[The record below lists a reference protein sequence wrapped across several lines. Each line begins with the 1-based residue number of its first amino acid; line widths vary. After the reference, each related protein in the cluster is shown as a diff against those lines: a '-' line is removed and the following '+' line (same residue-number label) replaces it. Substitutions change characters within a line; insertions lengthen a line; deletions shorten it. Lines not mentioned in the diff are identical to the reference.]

1 MAMTIPFL
9 DLVKRAREK
18 FDGRHRRPA
27 GPVPLPSVEDK
38 PQSDKLAKRVTPY
51 AVRTMTPEP
60 TAPALAAASAI
71 ATRRISATRQSAAE
85 FGPSVGGVSVDPR
98 GERTVS
104 LALSDVIAE
113 MPNGYLKPRESFDTS
128 RRITLK
134 AAEVEKGLAAG
145 RPGISIAAIYQQVP
159 EIFLHTVQP
168 SDTAVVMLPAKKVI
182 DELSHLRVREDQT
195 AEPIMAQ
202 VETPFLK
209 MMVEES
215 AKFGTTLAPFTTT
228 ELPSLPEPVSRA
240 PAAAEPAPVA
250 AIRPS
255 PARLPVQPPPAMKL
269 PVEPPP
275 APGLSAQPPPVAP
288 ATNRTIPPP
297 RVETEPTRDGSMAR
311 ITFVAPSAP
320 AENKPEKPLPI
331 GTGGPAF
338 PRVPASSGPPV
349 PPAAPPP
356 AAPPAAAPPTAAPP
370 PAAPPTAA
378 PTRIPFQMPP
388 LAVPPKIAAQ
398 TPAPAPPTASV
409 PVQETPKVTPVAATS
424 IEPAGE
430 TMVVLPLCPILASLP
445 PMQLAGDVASVPAD
459 AKISFRMGLIAPQLA
474 TGKVTIPPK
483 DFHAALPEQYRA
495 LFLPDVVEAPV
506 QLSLPDVL
514 ANLPGDSL
522 RMRED
527 QEVTTHDEAFETPF
541 SAKAKEDAE
550 RFAQGH
556 KTALPSATVLPKP
569 EVPKAETPKIE
580 LPKVAEP
587 QVPKVTIPDLRVP
600 KVAAPNVEAAKV
612 ELSARVD
619 PVGIAVVPTAK
630 AEPAMPAEEA
640 PKFDAKTAIAE
651 ACALPGVAS
660 CSVIFADGL
669 IIAGNIPDEMHMEGL
684 SAVAPTMLKK
694 LQKHMCETQL
704 GPLSCITVHGEK
716 SPVTFFSA
724 GALCLTAVHNGFE
737 LSAASRRELSR
748 ITQELSRTYP
758 QVETPHVD
766 H

>member
-1 MAMTIPFL
+1 MTIPFL
-9 DLVKRAREK
+9 DLVRKAKEK
-18 FDGRHRRPA
+18 FEAKRRPA
-27 GPVPLPSVEDK
+27 GLAPLPSVQDK
-38 PQSDKLAKRVTPY
+38 PESDKLAKRVMPY

-60 TAPALAAASAI
+60 SAPALAASAI
-71 ATRRISATRQSAAE
+71 ATRRISVTRPSAGAPLDL
-85 FGPSVGGVSVDPR
+85 GPRVGVSVDPR

-113 MPNGYLKPRESFDTS
+113 MPNGYLKPHESFDTS

-145 RPGISIAAIYQQVP
+145 RPSISIAAIYQQAP

-228 ELPSLPEPVSRA
+228 ELPPLPEPVSRA

-250 AIRPS
+250 AIRPPPTS
-255 PARLPVQPPPAMKL
+255 WPV
-269 PVEPPP
+269 
-275 APGLSAQPPPVAP
+275 QPPPVAP
-288 ATNRTIPPP
+288 ATSRTIPPP
-297 RVETEPTRDGSMAR
+297 RIQTEPTRDGSMAR
-311 ITFVAPSAP
+311 ITSVAPSAP
-320 AENKPEKPLPI
+320 AENKLEKSLPI

-349 PPAAPPP
+349 PPAAPP
-356 AAPPAAAPPTAAPP
+356 A
-370 PAAPPTAA
+370 AA
-378 PTRIPFQMPP
+378 PTRIPFQMPSS
-388 LAVPPKIAAQ
+388 AVPAKVAAQ
-398 TPAPAPPTASV
+398 TPAPAPPTTSA
-409 PVQETPKVTPVAATS
+409 PVQETPKVVPVAATS
-424 IEPAGE
+424 VVPTQEP
-430 TMVVLPLCPILASLP
+430 MVVLPLCPILASLP
-445 PMQLAGDVASVPAD
+445 PMQVAGDVTSVPPD
-459 AKISFRMGLIAPQLA
+459 AKISFPIALIAPQLA

-483 DFHAALPEQYRA
+483 DFHTALPEQYRA
-495 LFLPDVVEAPV
+495 LFLPDIVEAPV

-527 QEVTTHDEAFETPF
+527 QEVTTQDETFETPF

-550 RFAQGH
+550 RFAQGR
-556 KTALPSATVLPKP
+556 KTALPSAAASSKP

-580 LPKVAEP
+580 LPKAAEAE
-587 QVPKVTIPDLRVP
+587 VPKVKAPDLQIP
-600 KVAAPNVEAAKV
+600 KVAAPKIEAAKV
-612 ELSARVD
+612 ELSAPVDAFRVA
-619 PVGIAVVPTAK
+619 VGPAAKLETAR
-630 AEPAMPAEEA
+630 PAEGA
-640 PKFDAKTAIAE
+640 PKFDAKAAIAL

-684 SAVAPTMLKK
+684 SAVAPTMLQK

-704 GPLSCITVHGEK
+704 GPLRSMTVQGEK
-716 SPVTFFSA
+716 SPV
-724 GALCLTAVHNGFE
+724 
-737 LSAASRRELSR
+737 
-748 ITQELSRTYP
+748 P
-758 QVETPHVD
+758 
-766 H
+766 

>member
-1 MAMTIPFL
+1 MTIPFL
-9 DLVKRAREK
+9 DLVRKAKEK
-18 FDGRHRRPA
+18 FEAKRRPTGLA
-27 GPVPLPSVEDK
+27 PLPSVQDK
-38 PQSDKLAKRVTPY
+38 PESDKLAKRVMPY

-60 TAPALAAASAI
+60 SAPALAASAI
-71 ATRRISATRQSAAE
+71 ASRRISVTRPSAGALPDL
-85 FGPSVGGVSVDPR
+85 GPRVGVAVEPR
-98 GERTVS
+98 GERTLS

-113 MPNGYLKPRESFDTS
+113 MPNGYLKPRESFDIS

-145 RPGISIAAIYQQVP
+145 RPSISIAAIYQQAP

-168 SDTAVVMLPAKKVI
+168 SDVAVVMLPAKKVI

-228 ELPSLPEPVSRA
+228 ELPSLPEPVSSA

-250 AIRPS
+250 AIRPPPASRPIQPS
-255 PARLPVQPPPAMKL
+255 PAMNLPVQPPPAAR
-269 PVEPPP
+269 PP
-275 APGLSAQPPPVAP
+275 AQPPPVVP
-288 ATNRTIPPP
+288 ATSRTIPPP
-297 RVETEPTRDGSMAR
+297 RIETEPARDGSMAR
-311 ITFVAPSAP
+311 ITFVPPSAP
-320 AENKPEKPLPI
+320 AESKPENPLPI

-349 PPAAPPP
+349 PPAAPP
-356 AAPPAAAPPTAAPP
+356 A
-370 PAAPPTAA
+370 AA

-388 LAVPPKIAAQ
+388 SAEPPKVAAH
-398 TPAPAPPTASV
+398 TPVPAPPTTSA
-409 PVQETPKVTPVAATS
+409 PVQETPKVVPVAATS
-424 IEPAGE
+424 VESTQEP
-430 TMVVLPLCPILASLP
+430 MVVLPLCPILASLP
-445 PMQLAGDVASVPAD
+445 PMQIAGDVASVPAD

-527 QEVTTHDEAFETPF
+527 QEVTTQDETFETPF

-550 RFAQGH
+550 RFAQGR
-556 KTALPSATVLPKP
+556 KTTLPSAAASSKP

-580 LPKVAEP
+580 LPKVAEAE
-587 QVPKVTIPDLRVP
+587 VPKVRAPDLQIP
-600 KVAAPNVEAAKV
+600 KVAAPKIEPAKV
-612 ELSARVD
+612 ELSAPVDAFRVAMG
-619 PVGIAVVPTAK
+619 PAAKWETAK
-630 AEPAMPAEEA
+630 PAEGA
-640 PKFDAKTAIAE
+640 PKFEAKAAIAL

-660 CSVIFADGL
+660 CSVIFTDGL

-684 SAVAPTMLKK
+684 SAVAPTMLQK

-704 GPLSCITVHGEK
+704 GPLRSMTVHGEK
-716 SPVTFFSA
+716 SPVTFFGA
-724 GALCLTAVHNGFE
+724 GDLCLTAVHNGVE
-737 LSAASRRELSR
+737 LSAESRRELGR

-758 QVETPHVD
+758 KVETPHVD

>member
-1 MAMTIPFL
+1 MTIPFL
-9 DLVKRAREK
+9 DLVRKAKEK
-18 FDGRHRRPA
+18 FEAKRRPA
-27 GPVPLPSVEDK
+27 GLAPLPSVQDK
-38 PQSDKLAKRVTPY
+38 PESDKLAKRVMPY
-51 AVRTMTPEP
+51 AVRTMTPESS
-60 TAPALAAASAI
+60 APALAASAI
-71 ATRRISATRQSAAE
+71 ANRRISVTRPSAGAPPDL
-85 FGPSVGGVSVDPR
+85 GPSVGVAVEPR
-98 GERTVS
+98 GERTLS

-113 MPNGYLKPRESFDTS
+113 MPNGYLKPHESFDTS
-128 RRITLK
+128 RRIALR

-145 RPGISIAAIYQQVP
+145 RPSISIAAIYQQAP

-215 AKFGTTLAPFTTT
+215 AKFGTKLAPFTTT
-228 ELPSLPEPVSRA
+228 ELPPLPEPVSSA

-250 AIRPS
+250 AIRPPPTS
-255 PARLPVQPPPAMKL
+255 QPVQPPA
-269 PVEPPP
+269 
-275 APGLSAQPPPVAP
+275 VAP
-288 ATNRTIPPP
+288 ATSRTIPPP
-297 RVETEPTRDGSMAR
+297 RIQTEPTRDGSMAR
-311 ITFVAPSAP
+311 ITSVAPSAP
-320 AENKPEKPLPI
+320 AENKLEKSLPI

-349 PPAAPPP
+349 PPAAPP
-356 AAPPAAAPPTAAPP
+356 A
-370 PAAPPTAA
+370 AA

-388 LAVPPKIAAQ
+388 SAVPPKVAEQ
-398 TPAPAPPTASV
+398 TPAPAPPTTSA
-409 PVQETPKVTPVAATS
+409 PVEETPKVVPVAAIS
-424 IEPAGE
+424 IEPTQE
-430 TMVVLPLCPILASLP
+430 PMVVLPLCPILASLP
-445 PMQLAGDVASVPAD
+445 PMQIAGDVASVPAD

-483 DFHAALPEQYRA
+483 DFHTALPEQYRA

-527 QEVTTHDEAFETPF
+527 QEVTTQDETFETPF

-550 RFAQGH
+550 RFAQGR
-556 KTALPSATVLPKP
+556 KTALPSAAASSKP

-580 LPKVAEP
+580 LPKLAEAE
-587 QVPKVTIPDLRVP
+587 VPKIRAPDLQIP
-600 KVAAPNVEAAKV
+600 KVAAPKIDAAKV
-612 ELSARVD
+612 ELSAPVDAFRVAMG
-619 PVGIAVVPTAK
+619 PAAKWETAK
-630 AEPAMPAEEA
+630 PAEGA
-640 PKFDAKTAIAE
+640 PKFDAKAAIAL
-651 ACALPGVAS
+651 ACALPSVAS
-660 CSVIFADGL
+660 CSVIFSDGL

-684 SAVAPTMLKK
+684 SAMAPTMLQK

-704 GPLSCITVHGEK
+704 GPLSSMTVHGEK
-716 SPVTFFSA
+716 SPVTFFGA
-724 GALCLTAVHNGFE
+724 GDLCLTAVHNGVE
-737 LSAASRRELSR
+737 LSAESRRELGR

-758 QVETPHVD
+758 KVETPHVD

>member
-1 MAMTIPFL
+1 MTIPFL
-9 DLVKRAREK
+9 DLVRKAKEK
-18 FDGRHRRPA
+18 FEAKRRPTGLA
-27 GPVPLPSVEDK
+27 PLPSVQDK
-38 PQSDKLAKRVTPY
+38 PESDKLAKRVMPY

-60 TAPALAAASAI
+60 SAPALAASAI
-71 ATRRISATRQSAAE
+71 ATRRISATRPSAGAPPDL
-85 FGPSVGGVSVDPR
+85 GPRVGVSVEPR
-98 GERTVS
+98 GERTLS

-113 MPNGYLKPRESFDTS
+113 MPNGYLKPHESFDTN
-128 RRITLK
+128 RRIALK

-145 RPGISIAAIYQQVP
+145 RPSISIAAIYQQAP
-159 EIFLHTVQP
+159 EIFLHTVEP

-195 AEPIMAQ
+195 TEPIMAQ

-215 AKFGTTLAPFTTT
+215 AKFGTKLAPFTTT
-228 ELPSLPEPVSRA
+228 ELPPLPEPVSSA

-250 AIRPS
+250 AIRPRPASRPIQPS
-255 PARLPVQPPPAMKL
+255 P
-269 PVEPPP
+269 
-275 APGLSAQPPPVAP
+275 AQPPPVAP
-288 ATNRTIPPP
+288 TTSRAISPP

-320 AENKPEKPLPI
+320 AENKPEKSLPI

-349 PPAAPPP
+349 PPAAPP
-356 AAPPAAAPPTAAPP
+356 A
-370 PAAPPTAA
+370 AA

-388 LAVPPKIAAQ
+388 SAVPPKVAAQ
-398 TPAPAPPTASV
+398 TPAPGPPTTVA
-409 PVQETPKVTPVAATS
+409 PVQQTPKVVPVAATS
-424 IEPAGE
+424 LEPTQE
-430 TMVVLPLCPILASLP
+430 PMVMLPLCPILASLP
-445 PMQLAGDVASVPAD
+445 PMQVAGDVTSVPAD
-459 AKISFRMGLIAPQLA
+459 AKISFRIG
-474 TGKVTIPPK
+474 
-483 DFHAALPEQYRA
+483 LPEQYRG

-527 QEVTTHDEAFETPF
+527 QEVTTQDESFETPF

-550 RFAQGH
+550 RFAQGRR
-556 KTALPSATVLPKP
+556 TALPSAAASLKP

-580 LPKVAEP
+580 LPKAAEAE
-587 QVPKVTIPDLRVP
+587 VPKVKAPDLQIP
-600 KVAAPNVEAAKV
+600 KVAAPKIEAAKV
-612 ELSARVD
+612 ELSAPVDAFRVATG
-619 PVGIAVVPTAK
+619 PAAK
-630 AEPAMPAEEA
+630 LETVRPAEAA
-640 PKFDAKTAIAE
+640 PKFDAKAAIAL

-684 SAVAPTMLKK
+684 TAVAPTMLQK

-704 GPLSCITVHGEK
+704 GPLSSMTVHGEK
-716 SPVTFFSA
+716 SPVTFFGA
-724 GALCLTAVHNGFE
+724 GDLCLTAVHNGVD
-737 LSAASRRELSR
+737 LSAESRRELGR

-758 QVETPHVD
+758 KVETPHVD

>member
-1 MAMTIPFL
+1 MTIPFL
-9 DLVKRAREK
+9 DIVRKAKEK
-18 FDGRHRRPA
+18 FEAKRRPA
-27 GPVPLPSVEDK
+27 GVAPLPSVQDK
-38 PQSDKLAKRVTPY
+38 PESDKLAKRVMPY

-60 TAPALAAASAI
+60 SAPALAASAI
-71 ATRRISATRQSAAE
+71 ATRRISVTRPSAGAPPDL
-85 FGPSVGGVSVDPR
+85 GPRVGVSVDPR
-98 GERTVS
+98 GERTLS

-113 MPNGYLKPRESFDTS
+113 MPNGYLKPHESFDTS
-128 RRITLK
+128 RRIALK

-145 RPGISIAAIYQQVP
+145 RPSISIAAIYQQAP

-182 DELSHLRVREDQT
+182 DELSRLRVREDQT

-215 AKFGTTLAPFTTT
+215 AKFGTKLAPFTTT
-228 ELPSLPEPVSRA
+228 ELPPLPEPVSSA

-250 AIRPS
+250 AIRPPPASRPIQPS
-255 PARLPVQPPPAMKL
+255 PAMKLPVQPPPAAT
-269 PVEPPP
+269 PP
-275 APGLSAQPPPVAP
+275 AQPPPVAP
-288 ATNRTIPPP
+288 TTSRTIPPP

-320 AENKPEKPLPI
+320 AENKPEKSLPI

-349 PPAAPPP
+349 PPAAPP
-356 AAPPAAAPPTAAPP
+356 A
-370 PAAPPTAA
+370 AA

-388 LAVPPKIAAQ
+388 SAVPPKVAAQ
-398 TPAPAPPTASV
+398 TPAPAPPTTSA
-409 PVQETPKVTPVAATS
+409 PVQETPKVVPVAATS
-424 IEPAGE
+424 VEPTQE
-430 TMVVLPLCPILASLP
+430 PMVVLPLCPILASLP
-445 PMQLAGDVASVPAD
+445 PMQVAGDVASVPAD
-459 AKISFRMGLIAPQLA
+459 AKISFRIALIAPQLA

-483 DFHAALPEQYRA
+483 DFHAALPEQYRG

-527 QEVTTHDEAFETPF
+527 QEVTTQDESFETPF

-550 RFAQGH
+550 RFAQGR
-556 KTALPSATVLPKP
+556 KTALPSAAASLKP

-580 LPKVAEP
+580 LPKAAEAE
-587 QVPKVTIPDLRVP
+587 VPKVKAPDLQIP
-600 KVAAPNVEAAKV
+600 KVAAPKIEAAKV
-612 ELSARVD
+612 EISAPVDAFRVAMG
-619 PVGIAVVPTAK
+619 PAAKLETAR
-630 AEPAMPAEEA
+630 PAEGA
-640 PKFDAKTAIAE
+640 PKFDAKAAIAL

-660 CSVIFADGL
+660 CSVIFTDGL

-684 SAVAPTMLKK
+684 SAVAPTMLQK

-704 GPLSCITVHGEK
+704 GPLSSITVHGEK
-716 SPVTFFSA
+716 SPVTFFGA
-724 GALCLTAVHNGFE
+724 GDLCLTAVHNGVE
-737 LSAASRRELSR
+737 LSAESRRELGR

-758 QVETPHVD
+758 KVETPHVD

>member
-1 MAMTIPFL
+1 MTIPFL
-9 DLVKRAREK
+9 DLVRKAKEK
-18 FDGRHRRPA
+18 FEAKRRPA
-27 GPVPLPSVEDK
+27 GLAPLPSVQDK
-38 PQSDKLAKRVTPY
+38 PESDKLAKRVMPY

-60 TAPALAAASAI
+60 SAPALAASAI
-71 ATRRISATRQSAAE
+71 ATRRISVTRPSAGAPLDL
-85 FGPSVGGVSVDPR
+85 GPRVGVSVDPR
-98 GERTVS
+98 GERTLS

-113 MPNGYLKPRESFDTS
+113 MPNGYLKPHESLDTS

-145 RPGISIAAIYQQVP
+145 RPSISIAAIYQQAP

-228 ELPSLPEPVSRA
+228 ELPPLPEPVSRA

-250 AIRPS
+250 AIRPPPTS
-255 PARLPVQPPPAMKL
+255 WPV
-269 PVEPPP
+269 
-275 APGLSAQPPPVAP
+275 QPPPVAP
-288 ATNRTIPPP
+288 ATSRTIPPP
-297 RVETEPTRDGSMAR
+297 RIQTEPTRDGSMAR
-311 ITFVAPSAP
+311 ITSVAPSAP
-320 AENKPEKPLPI
+320 AENKLEKSLPI

-349 PPAAPPP
+349 PPAAPP
-356 AAPPAAAPPTAAPP
+356 A
-370 PAAPPTAA
+370 AA

-388 LAVPPKIAAQ
+388 SAVPPKVAAQ
-398 TPAPAPPTASV
+398 TPAPTPPTTTA
-409 PVQETPKVTPVAATS
+409 PVQETPKVVPVAATVERTQ
-424 IEPAGE
+424 EP
-430 TMVVLPLCPILASLP
+430 MVVLPLCPILASLP
-445 PMQLAGDVASVPAD
+445 PMQIAGDVTSVPAD
-459 AKISFRMGLIAPQLA
+459 AKISFRMALIAPQLA

-483 DFHAALPEQYRA
+483 DFHTALPEQYRG

-527 QEVTTHDEAFETPF
+527 QEVTTPDETFETPF

-550 RFAQGH
+550 RFAQGR
-556 KTALPSATVLPKP
+556 KTALPSAAASSKP

-580 LPKVAEP
+580 LPKVAEAE
-587 QVPKVTIPDLRVP
+587 VPKVRAPDLQIP
-600 KVAAPNVEAAKV
+600 KVAAPKIDAAKV
-612 ELSARVD
+612 ELSAPVDAFRVAMG
-619 PVGIAVVPTAK
+619 PAAKWETAR
-630 AEPAMPAEEA
+630 PAEGA
-640 PKFDAKTAIAE
+640 PKFEAKAAIAL
-651 ACALPGVAS
+651 ACALPGVVC
-660 CSVIFADGL
+660 CSVIFSDGL

-684 SAVAPTMLKK
+684 SAMAPTMLQK
-694 LQKHMCETQL
+694 LQKHMSETQL
-704 GPLSCITVHGEK
+704 GPLSSMTVHGEK
-716 SPVTFFSA
+716 SPVTFFGA
-724 GALCLTAVHNGFE
+724 GDLCLTAVHNGVE
-737 LSAASRRELSR
+737 LSAESRRELGR

-758 QVETPHVD
+758 KVETPHV
-766 H
+766 HH

>member
-1 MAMTIPFL
+1 
-9 DLVKRAREK
+9 
-18 FDGRHRRPA
+18 
-27 GPVPLPSVEDK
+27 LPSVQDK
-38 PQSDKLAKRVTPY
+38 PESDKLAKRVMPY

-60 TAPALAAASAI
+60 SAPALAASAI
-71 ATRRISATRQSAAE
+71 ATRRISVTRPSAGAPPDL
-85 FGPSVGGVSVDPR
+85 GPRVGVAVDPR
-98 GERTVS
+98 GERTLS

-113 MPNGYLKPRESFDTS
+113 MPNGYLKPHGSFDTS

-145 RPGISIAAIYQQVP
+145 RPSISIAAIYQQAP

-215 AKFGTTLAPFTTT
+215 AKFGTKLAPFTTT
-228 ELPSLPEPVSRA
+228 ELPPLSEAVSSA

-250 AIRPS
+250 AIRPL
-255 PARLPVQPPPAMKL
+255 PASWPIQPPPAMKL
-269 PVEPPP
+269 PVQPPP
-275 APGLSAQPPPVAP
+275 AARPPAQPPPVAP
-288 ATNRTIPPP
+288 TTSRTISPP

-311 ITFVAPSAP
+311 ITFVAPTAP
-320 AENKPEKPLPI
+320 VENKPEKPLSI

-349 PPAAPPP
+349 PPAAPP
-356 AAPPAAAPPTAAPP
+356 A
-370 PAAPPTAA
+370 AA

-388 LAVPPKIAAQ
+388 SAVPPKVAAQ
-398 TPAPAPPTASV
+398 TPAPAPPTTSA
-409 PVQETPKVTPVAATS
+409 PVQETPKVVPVAATV
-424 IEPAGE
+424 EPTQE
-430 TMVVLPLCPILASLP
+430 PMVVLPLCPILASLP
-445 PMQLAGDVASVPAD
+445 PMQVAGDVTSVPAD
-459 AKISFRMGLIAPQLA
+459 AKISFRIALIAPQLA

-483 DFHAALPEQYRA
+483 DFHTALPEQYRA

-527 QEVTTHDEAFETPF
+527 QEVTTQDETFETPF

-550 RFAQGH
+550 RFASDR
-556 KTALPSATVLPKP
+556 KTAHPSAAAPSKP
-569 EVPKAETPKIE
+569 AVPKAETPKIE
-580 LPKVAEP
+580 LPKVAEAE
-587 QVPKVTIPDLRVP
+587 VPKVRAPDLQVP
-600 KVAAPNVEAAKV
+600 KVAAPKIEAAKV
-612 ELSARVD
+612 ELSAPVDAFRVATG
-619 PVGIAVVPTAK
+619 PAAKWETAR
-630 AEPAMPAEEA
+630 PAEGA
-640 PKFDAKTAIAE
+640 PKFDAKAAIAL

-660 CSVIFADGL
+660 CSVIFTDGL

-684 SAVAPTMLKK
+684 SAVAPTMLQK
-694 LQKHMCETQL
+694 LQKHMCETHL
-704 GPLSCITVHGEK
+704 GPLSSITVHGEK
-716 SPVTFFSA
+716 SPVTFFGA
-724 GALCLTAVHNGFE
+724 GDLCLTAVHNGVE
-737 LSAASRRELSR
+737 LSAESRRELGR

-758 QVETPHVD
+758 KVETPHVD

>member
-1 MAMTIPFL
+1 MTIPFL
-9 DLVKRAREK
+9 DLVRKAKEK
-18 FDGRHRRPA
+18 FEAKRRPA
-27 GPVPLPSVEDK
+27 GLAPLPSVQDK
-38 PQSDKLAKRVTPY
+38 PESDKLAKRVMPY

-60 TAPALAAASAI
+60 SAPALAASAI
-71 ATRRISATRQSAAE
+71 ATRRISVTRPSDGAPPDL
-85 FGPSVGGVSVDPR
+85 GPRVGVSVDPR
-98 GERTVS
+98 GERTLS

-113 MPNGYLKPRESFDTS
+113 VPNGYLKPRESFDTS

-145 RPGISIAAIYQQVP
+145 RPSISIAAIYQQAP

-215 AKFGTTLAPFTTT
+215 AKFGTKLAPFTTT
-228 ELPSLPEPVSRA
+228 ELPPLPEPGSSA
-240 PAAAEPAPVA
+240 PAAAEPTPVA
-250 AIRPS
+250 AIRPPPASRPIEPS
-255 PARLPVQPPPAMKL
+255 PAMKLPVQPPPAAR
-269 PVEPPP
+269 PP
-275 APGLSAQPPPVAP
+275 AQAPPVSP
-288 ATNRTIPPP
+288 TTSRTIPPPP

-311 ITFVAPSAP
+311 ITFVPPSAP
-320 AENKPEKPLPI
+320 VENEPEKPLPI

-349 PPAAPPP
+349 PPAAPP
-356 AAPPAAAPPTAAPP
+356 A
-370 PAAPPTAA
+370 AA

-388 LAVPPKIAAQ
+388 SAVPPKVAAQ
-398 TPAPAPPTASV
+398 TPAPAPPTTSA
-409 PVQETPKVTPVAATS
+409 PVQETPKVVPVAATS
-424 IEPAGE
+424 VEPTQE
-430 TMVVLPLCPILASLP
+430 PMVVLPLCPILASLP
-445 PMQLAGDVASVPAD
+445 PMQVAGDVTSVPAD
-459 AKISFRMGLIAPQLA
+459 AKISFRIALIAPQLA

-483 DFHAALPEQYRA
+483 DFHTALPEQYRA

-527 QEVTTHDEAFETPF
+527 QEVTTQDETFETPF

-550 RFAQGH
+550 RFASDR
-556 KTALPSATVLPKP
+556 KTALPSAAASSKP

-580 LPKVAEP
+580 LPKVAEAE
-587 QVPKVTIPDLRVP
+587 VPKVRAPALQIP
-600 KVAAPNVEAAKV
+600 KVAAPKIEAAKV
-612 ELSARVD
+612 EISAPVDAFRVAIG
-619 PVGIAVVPTAK
+619 PAAKLETAR
-630 AEPAMPAEEA
+630 PAEGA
-640 PKFDAKTAIAE
+640 PKFDAKAAIAL

-660 CSVIFADGL
+660 CSVIFTDGL

-684 SAVAPTMLKK
+684 SAVAPTMLQK

-704 GPLSCITVHGEK
+704 GPLSSMTVHGEK
-716 SPVTFFSA
+716 SPVTFFGA
-724 GALCLTAVHNGFE
+724 GDLCLTAVHNGVE
-737 LSAASRRELSR
+737 LSAESRRELGR

-758 QVETPHVD
+758 KAETPHVD

>member
-1 MAMTIPFL
+1 MTIPFL
-9 DLVKRAREK
+9 DLVRKAKEK
-18 FDGRHRRPA
+18 FEAKRRPTGVA
-27 GPVPLPSVEDK
+27 PLPSVEDK
-38 PQSDKLAKRVTPY
+38 PESDKLAKRVMPY

-60 TAPALAAASAI
+60 SAPALAASAI
-71 ATRRISATRQSAAE
+71 ANRRISVTRPSAGAPPDL
-85 FGPSVGGVSVDPR
+85 GLSVGVAVEPR

-113 MPNGYLKPRESFDTS
+113 MPNGYLKPHESFDAN

-145 RPGISIAAIYQQVP
+145 RPSISIAAIYQQAP

-228 ELPSLPEPVSRA
+228 ELPPLPEPGPRG
-240 PAAAEPAPVA
+240 PAAAEPAPVSRP
-250 AIRPS
+250 IQPS
-255 PARLPVQPPPAMKL
+255 PAMKLPVQPPPAAR
-269 PVEPPP
+269 PP
-275 APGLSAQPPPVAP
+275 AQPPPVAP
-288 ATNRTIPPP
+288 ATSRTVPPP
-297 RVETEPTRDGSMAR
+297 QVETEPTRDGSMAR
-311 ITFVAPSAP
+311 ITVVAPSAL
-320 AENKPEKPLPI
+320 AENKLEKSLPI

-349 PPAAPPP
+349 PPAAPP
-356 AAPPAAAPPTAAPP
+356 AAAPA
-370 PAAPPTAA
+370 
-378 PTRIPFQMPP
+378 RIPFQMPP
-388 LAVPPKIAAQ
+388 SAEPPKVAAH
-398 TPAPAPPTASV
+398 TPVPAPPTTSA
-409 PVQETPKVTPVAATS
+409 PAQETPKVVPVAPTS
-424 IEPAGE
+424 VEPTQE
-430 TMVVLPLCPILASLP
+430 PMVVLPLCPILASLP
-445 PMQLAGDVASVPAD
+445 PMQIAGDVASVPAD

-474 TGKVTIPPK
+474 TGKVTISPK
-483 DFHAALPEQYRA
+483 DFHTALPEQYRA

-527 QEVTTHDEAFETPF
+527 QEVTTQDETFETPF

-550 RFAQGH
+550 RFASDR
-556 KTALPSATVLPKP
+556 KTAHPSAAAPSKP
-569 EVPKAETPKIE
+569 AVPKAETPKIE
-580 LPKVAEP
+580 LPKVAEAE
-587 QVPKVTIPDLRVP
+587 VPKVRAPDLEIP
-600 KVAAPNVEAAKV
+600 KVAAPKIEAAKV
-612 ELSARVD
+612 ELSAPVDAFRVAMG
-619 PVGIAVVPTAK
+619 PAAKWETAR
-630 AEPAMPAEEA
+630 PAEGA
-640 PKFDAKTAIAE
+640 PKFDAKAAIAL
-651 ACALPGVAS
+651 ACALPGVAA
-660 CSVIFADGL
+660 CSVIFSDGL

-684 SAVAPTMLKK
+684 SAVAPTMLQK

-704 GPLSCITVHGEK
+704 GPLSSMTVHGEK
-716 SPVTFFSA
+716 SPVTFFGA
-724 GALCLTAVHNGFE
+724 GDLCLTAVHNGVE
-737 LSAASRRELSR
+737 LSAESRRELGR

-758 QVETPHVD
+758 KVETPHV
-766 H
+766 HH